1 MLLSYFVAR
10 SIRILLLTPAFLV
23 VFLPI
28 ALLRRPSA
36 PSILRWYMQTC
47 GGVFTKLGQFLAM
60 RYDLLPVAY
69 CQELSRLLDR
79 LPPIPLARLIP
90 AIERDIGRPV
100 AEAFAS
106 LDPEAIGS
114 ASLAQVHRATLPG
127 GEQVVIKV
135 MRPDT
140 IRRFRTDFVYM
151 RGYAWILGHLP
162 FIDRGIAGIIREV
175 IALTSRELDF
185 RREAQNMVEMR
196 QLMLEDEID
205 HCAPLLYPRLSGSST
220 IIMEYIEG
228 VSISRLLRAVDERD
242 SSQLAA
248 WAEQR
253 ITPRRA
259 AHLILRS
266 VLEQTMH
273 HRQFQADPH
282 ASNMVMR
289 PGGSLAWLDFGVMG
303 WLDERLW
310 HQQLSLRVAIAE
322 QRLQRA
328 AEILVTMFAPVSR
341 SQLERFEHDV
351 KENLRDWV
359 RATRSPMATI
369 SEKSTGVLFLNVMRA
384 SQRAGMHIPT
394 GLTSLIRTIMVAD
407 VITLRLDP
415 DLDWLPSM
423 QAFIREEQRRQAE
436 SLIRE
441 SLSLSYASDLMRL
454 YLGAAPAALMLIDA
468 ANATVPRLTRLFGDE
483 PSRLE
488 QALLVFLRYLRL
500 AGLLV
505 ALGGLIA
512 WMTGTWSDLFAAGL
526 VGMGLL
532 TAWVLNKVIRLYR

>member
-1 MLLSYFVAR
+1 MPTYFVVR
-10 SIRILLLTPAFLV
+10 SFRILLLTPAFLL
-23 VFLPI
+23 VFLP
-28 ALLRRPSA
+28 AAVLRRPSG
-36 PSILRWYMQTC
+36 PTVLRWYLQTC

-60 RYDLLPVAY
+60 RYDLLPVTY

-79 LPPIPLARLIP
+79 LPPIPLARLVP
-90 AIERDIGRPV
+90 VIERDIGRPV
-100 AEAFAS
+100 ADAFAN
-106 LDPEAIGS
+106 LDPVAIGS

-140 IRRFRTDFVYM
+140 ERRFRTDFVYM
-151 RGYAWILGHLP
+151 RGYAWILEHVP

-196 QLMLEDEID
+196 QLMLEDDID
-205 HCAPLLYPRLSGSST
+205 HDAPLLYPRLSGAHT
-220 IIMEYIEG
+220 ITMEFIEG
-228 VSISRLLRAVDERD
+228 VSISQMLRAVDAKD
-242 SSQLAA
+242 TQSLAT
-248 WAEQR
+248 WAEQN

-282 ASNMVMR
+282 ASNMIMR
-289 PGGSLAWLDFGVMG
+289 PGGTLSWLDFGVMG

-328 AEILVTMFAPVSR
+328 AEILVSMFAPVSR

-351 KENLRDWV
+351 KEDLRDWV

-369 SEKSTGVLFLNVMRA
+369 SEKSTGLLFLNVMRA
-384 SQRAGMHIPT
+384 SQRAGMRIPT

-500 AGLLV
+500 AGVMV
-505 ALGGLIA
+505 ALGGVAA
-512 WMTGTWSDLFAAGL
+512 WVTGTWTDLFAAGL
-526 VGMGLL
+526 IGMGLL
-532 TAWVLNKVIRLYR
+532 TAWVLNRVIRLYR

>member
-1 MLLSYFVAR
+1 
-10 SIRILLLTPAFLV
+10 
-23 VFLPI
+23 
-28 ALLRRPSA
+28 
-36 PSILRWYMQTC
+36 
-47 GGVFTKLGQFLAM
+47 VFTKLGQFLAM
-60 RYDLLPVAY
+60 RYDLLPVVY
-69 CQELSRLLDR
+69 CQELSKLLDR
-79 LPPIPLARLIP
+79 LPPIPVSRIIP
-90 AIERDIGRPV
+90 IIEHDIGQPV
-100 AEAFAS
+100 ATAFAS
-106 LDPEAIGS
+106 LDPVAIGS
-114 ASLAQVHRATLPG
+114 ASLAQVHRATLPT

-140 IRRFRTDFVYM
+140 ALRFRTDFIYM
-151 RGYAWILGHLP
+151 RAYAWILEHTP

-185 RREAQNMVEMR
+185 RREAHNMVEMR
-196 QLMLEDEID
+196 QLMLEDDID
-205 HCAPLLYPRLSGSST
+205 HDAPLLYPGLSGANAIT
-220 IIMEYIEG
+220 MEFIEG
-228 VSISRLLRAVDERD
+228 VSISQLLRAVDGKDTR
-242 SSQLAA
+242 QLAA
-248 WAEQR
+248 WAESN

-282 ASNMVMR
+282 ASNMIMR
-289 PGGSLAWLDFGVMG
+289 PGGTLSWLDFGVMG

-328 AEILVTMFAPVSR
+328 AEILVSMFAPVSR

-351 KENLRDWV
+351 KEDLRDWV

-369 SEKSTGVLFLNVMRA
+369 SEKSTGLLFLNVMRA
-384 SQRAGMHIPT
+384 SQRAGMRIPT

-407 VITLRLDP
+407 MITLRLDP

-423 QAFIREEQRRQAE
+423 QAFIREEQHRQAQ

-468 ANATVPRLTRLFGDE
+468 ANATVPRLTRIFGDE

-500 AGLLV
+500 AGVLV
-505 ALGGLIA
+505 ALGGAIA
-512 WMTGTWSDLFAAGL
+512 WMTGTWSELFAAGL

-532 TAWVLNKVIRLYR
+532 TAWVLNRVIRLYR

>member
-1 MLLSYFVAR
+1 LPTFFVAR
-10 SIRILLLTPAFLV
+10 SLRILLLTPAFVL
-23 VFLPI
+23 VFLPAAI
-28 ALLRRPSA
+28 LRRPSG
-36 PSILRWYMQTC
+36 PTVLRWYFQTC

-69 CQELSRLLDR
+69 CQELSLLLDR
-79 LPPIPLARLIP
+79 LPPVPLSKIVP
-90 AIERDIGRPV
+90 VIERDIGRPV
-100 AEAFAS
+100 GQAFAS
-106 LDPEAIGS
+106 FDPVAIGS
-114 ASLAQVHRATLPG
+114 ASLAQVHRATLAD
-127 GEQVVIKV
+127 GEQVVVKV

-140 IRRFRTDFVYM
+140 ERRFRTDFVYM
-151 RGYAWILGHLP
+151 NGYAWILEHIP

-196 QLMLEDEID
+196 QLMLEDDID
-205 HCAPLLYPRLSGSST
+205 HDAPLLYPKLSGAHT
-220 IIMEYIEG
+220 ITMEYIEG
-228 VSISRLLRAVDERD
+228 VSISQMLRAVDARDTER
-242 SSQLAA
+242 LTA
-248 WAEQR
+248 WAEQN

-282 ASNMVMR
+282 ASNMIMR
-289 PGGSLAWLDFGVMG
+289 PGGTLSWLDFGVMG

-328 AEILVTMFAPVSR
+328 TEILVSMFAPVSR
-341 SQLERFEHDV
+341 SQMERFEHDV
-351 KENLRDWV
+351 KEDLRDWV

-369 SEKSTGVLFLNVMRA
+369 SEKSTGLLFLNVMRA
-384 SQRAGMHIPT
+384 SQRAGMRIPT

-468 ANATVPRLTRLFGDE
+468 ANTTVPRLTRLFGEE

-488 QALLVFLRYLRL
+488 QALLVLLRYLRL
-500 AGLLV
+500 AGVML
-505 ALGGLIA
+505 ALGGVAA
-512 WMTGTWSDLFAAGL
+512 WVTGTWTDLLALGL
-526 VGMGLL
+526 IGMGLL
-532 TAWVLNKVIRLYR
+532 TAWVLTRIIRLYR

>member
-1 MLLSYFVAR
+1 MPTYFLLR
-10 SIRILLLTPAFLV
+10 SIRILLLTPVFLV
-23 VFLPI
+23 VFVPA
-28 ALLRRPSA
+28 ALLRRPRA
-36 PSILRWYMQTC
+36 PSVLRWYMQTC

-60 RYDLLPVAY
+60 RYDLLPETY
-69 CQELSRLLDR
+69 CQELSKLLDR
-79 LPPIPLARLIP
+79 LPPIPVGKIVP
-90 AIERDIGRPV
+90 VIERDIGMPV
-100 AEAFAS
+100 TQAFAS
-106 LDPEAIGS
+106 LDPVAIGS

-127 GEQVVIKV
+127 GEQVVVKV

-140 IRRFRTDFVYM
+140 QRMFRTDFVYM
-151 RGYAWILGHLP
+151 RGYAWILGHMP
-162 FIDRGIAGIIREV
+162 FIDRGIADIIREV

-196 QLMLEDEID
+196 QLMLDDDID
-205 HCAPLLYPRLSGSST
+205 HDAPLLYSRLSGAHT
-220 IIMEYIEG
+220 ITMEYVEG
-228 VSISRLLRAVDERD
+228 VSISQMLRAMDANDADRMAV
-242 SSQLAA
+242 
-248 WAEQR
+248 WAEQN

-282 ASNMVMR
+282 ASNMIMR
-289 PGGSLAWLDFGVMG
+289 PGGTLAWLDFGVMG

-310 HQQLSLRVAIAE
+310 HQQLSLRVAIAD
-322 QRLQRA
+322 QKLQRA
-328 AEILVTMFAPVSR
+328 AEILVSMFAPVSR
-341 SQLERFEHDV
+341 SQMERFEHDV
-351 KENLRDWV
+351 KEDLRDWV

-369 SEKSTGVLFLNVMRA
+369 SEKSTGLLFLNVMRA
-384 SQRAGMHIPT
+384 SQRAGMRIPS

-436 SLIRE
+436 SLLRDAF
-441 SLSLSYASDLMRL
+441 SLTNATDLMRL
-454 YLGAAPAALMLIDA
+454 YLGAAPAALMLLDA
-468 ANATVPRLTRLFGDE
+468 ANATVPRLTRMFGEE

-488 QALLVFLRYLRL
+488 EALLIFLRYLRL
-500 AGLLV
+500 TGVLV
-505 ALGGLIA
+505 AAGGAIA
-512 WMTGTWSDLFAAGL
+512 WMTGTWSDLVSAGL

-532 TAWVLNKVIRLYR
+532 TAWVLNRVIRLYR

>member
-1 MLLSYFVAR
+1 MDAKDTER
-10 SIRILLLTPAFLV
+10 
-23 VFLPI
+23 
-28 ALLRRPSA
+28 
-36 PSILRWYMQTC
+36 
-47 GGVFTKLGQFLAM
+47 LA
-60 RYDLLPVAY
+60 
-69 CQELSRLLDR
+69 
-79 LPPIPLARLIP
+79 
-90 AIERDIGRPV
+90 
-100 AEAFAS
+100 
-106 LDPEAIGS
+106 
-114 ASLAQVHRATLPG
+114 T
-127 GEQVVIKV
+127 
-135 MRPDT
+135 
-140 IRRFRTDFVYM
+140 
-151 RGYAWILGHLP
+151 
-162 FIDRGIAGIIREV
+162 
-175 IALTSRELDF
+175 
-185 RREAQNMVEMR
+185 
-196 QLMLEDEID
+196 
-205 HCAPLLYPRLSGSST
+205 
-220 IIMEYIEG
+220 
-228 VSISRLLRAVDERD
+228 
-242 SSQLAA
+242 
-248 WAEQR
+248 WAEQN

-282 ASNMVMR
+282 ASNMIMR
-289 PGGSLAWLDFGVMG
+289 PGGTLSWLDFGVMG

-328 AEILVTMFAPVSR
+328 AEILVSMFAPVSR

-351 KENLRDWV
+351 KEDLRDWV

-369 SEKSTGVLFLNVMRA
+369 SEKSTGLLFLNVMRA
-384 SQRAGMHIPT
+384 SQRAGMRIPT

-500 AGLLV
+500 AGVMV
-505 ALGGLIA
+505 ALGGVAA
-512 WMTGTWSDLFAAGL
+512 WVTGTWTDLFAAGL
-526 VGMGLL
+526 IGMGLL
-532 TAWVLNKVIRLYR
+532 TAWVLNRVIRLYR

>member
-1 MLLSYFVAR
+1 MPSYFLIR
-10 SIRILLLTPAFLV
+10 SFRILVLTPVFLV
-23 VFLPI
+23 VFLPAI
-28 ALLRRPSA
+28 LLRRPSGA
-36 PSILRWYMQTC
+36 RVLRWYLQTC

-79 LPPIPLARLIP
+79 LPPIPLASIISV
-90 AIERDIGRPV
+90 IEHDLGRPISD
-100 AEAFAS
+100 AFAT
-106 LDPEAIGS
+106 LDPVAIGS
-114 ASLAQVHRATLPG
+114 ASLAQVHRATLTS
-127 GEQVVIKV
+127 GEQVVVKV

-140 IRRFRTDFVYM
+140 VRRFRTDLVYM
-151 RGYAWILGHLP
+151 NGYSWVLGHVP

-175 IALTSRELDF
+175 IELTGRELDF
-185 RREAQNMVEMR
+185 RREAQNLVEMR
-196 QLMLEDEID
+196 QLLVHDDID
-205 HCAPLLYPRLSGSST
+205 HYAPLLYPSLSGRAT
-220 IIMEYIEG
+220 ITMEYIEG
-228 VSISRLLRAVDERD
+228 VPVSQMLRAVDARDERQL
-242 SSQLAA
+242 SS
-248 WAEQR
+248 WAEAG

-282 ASNMVMR
+282 ASNMIMM
-289 PGGSLAWLDFGVMG
+289 PGGTLAWVDFGVMG

-310 HQQLSLRVAIAE
+310 QQQLALRVAIAE

-328 AEILVTMFAPVSR
+328 TEILVSMFAPVSR

-351 KENLRDWV
+351 KEDLRDWV
-359 RATRSPMATI
+359 RATSSSMATI
-369 SEKSTGVLFLNVMRA
+369 SEKSTGLLFLNVMRA
-384 SQRAGMHIPT
+384 SQRAGMRIPS

-423 QAFIREEQRRQAE
+423 QAFIREEQHRQAA

-468 ANATVPRLTRLFGDE
+468 ANATVPRLTRLLGDE

-488 QALLVFLRYLRL
+488 QALLVLLRYVRS

-526 VGMGLL
+526 LGMGLL
-532 TAWVLNKVIRLYR
+532 TAWVLTRIIQLYR

>member
-1 MLLSYFVAR
+1 LFTYFFVR
-10 SIRILLLTPAFLV
+10 SVRILLLTPAFLL
-23 VFLPI
+23 VFLPA
-28 ALLRRPSA
+28 ALFRRPSG
-36 PSILRWYMQTC
+36 PTVLRWYLQTC

-69 CQELSRLLDR
+69 CQELARLLDR
-79 LPPIPLARLIP
+79 LPPVPMDRIVPI
-90 AIERDIGRPV
+90 IERDISQPV
-100 AEAFAS
+100 ATAFATF
-106 LDPEAIGS
+106 DPVAIGS
-114 ASLAQVHRATLPG
+114 ASLAQVHRATLPS
-127 GEQVVIKV
+127 GEQVVVKV

-140 IRRFRTDFVYM
+140 ERRFRTDFVYM
-151 RGYAWILGHLP
+151 NGYAWVLGHLP

-175 IALTSRELDF
+175 IELTSRELDF

-196 QLMLEDEID
+196 QLMLEDDID
-205 HCAPLLYPRLSGSST
+205 HDAPLLYPRLSGAHT
-220 IIMEYIEG
+220 ITMEYIEG
-228 VSISRLLRAVDERD
+228 VSISQMLRAVDARD
-242 SSQLAA
+242 DQQLAV
-248 WAEQR
+248 WAEQN

-282 ASNMVMR
+282 SSNLIMR
-289 PGGSLAWLDFGVMG
+289 PGGTLSWLDFGVMG

-328 AEILVTMFAPVSR
+328 AEILVSMFSPVSR

-351 KENLRDWV
+351 KEDLRDWV
-359 RATRSPMATI
+359 RATHNPMATI

-384 SQRAGMHIPT
+384 SRRAGMRVPT

-468 ANATVPRLTRLFGDE
+468 ANTTVPRLTRLFGEE

-488 QALLVFLRYLRL
+488 QALLVLLRYLRL

-505 ALGGLIA
+505 AAGGLIA
-512 WMTGTWSDLFAAGL
+512 WMTGTANDLLAAGIIGL
-526 VGMGLL
+526 SLL
-532 TAWVLNKVIRLYR
+532 TAWVLTRIIRLYR

>member
-1 MLLSYFVAR
+1 MPSYFVIR
-10 SIRILLLTPAFLV
+10 SLRILLLTPAFLI
-23 VFLPI
+23 VFLPA
-28 ALLRRPSA
+28 ALLRRPSG
-36 PSILRWYMQTC
+36 PIVLRWYLQTC

-79 LPPIPLARLIP
+79 LPPIPLARIVP
-90 AIERDIGRPV
+90 VIERDIGRPV
-100 AEAFAS
+100 GEAFAS
-106 LDPEAIGS
+106 LDPVAIGS
-114 ASLAQVHRATLPG
+114 ASLAQVHRATLPDRRAG
-127 GEQVVIKV
+127 GHQGHA
-135 MRPDT
+135 PDT
-140 IRRFRTDFVYM
+140 ERRFRTDFVYM
-151 RGYAWILGHLP
+151 RGYAWILEHVP
-162 FIDRGIAGIIREV
+162 FIDRGIADIIREV
-175 IALTSRELDF
+175 ISLTSRELDF

-196 QLMLEDEID
+196 QLMLEDDID
-205 HCAPLLYPRLSGSST
+205 HDAPLLYPRLSGAHT
-220 IIMEYIEG
+220 ITMEFIEG
-228 VSISRLLRAVDERD
+228 VSISQMLRAVDAKD
-242 SSQLAA
+242 TQSLAT
-248 WAEQR
+248 WAEQN

-282 ASNMVMR
+282 ASNMIMR
-289 PGGSLAWLDFGVMG
+289 PGGTLTWLDFGVMG

-328 AEILVTMFAPVSR
+328 AEILVSMFAPVSR

-351 KENLRDWV
+351 KEDLRDWV

-369 SEKSTGVLFLNVMRA
+369 SEKSTGLLFLNVMRA
-384 SQRAGMHIPT
+384 SQRAGMRIPT

-441 SLSLSYASDLMRL
+441 SFSLSYASDLMRL

-500 AGLLV
+500 AGLMV
-505 ALGGLIA
+505 ALGGIA
-512 WMTGTWSDLFAAGL
+512 AWVTGTWTDLFAAGL
-526 VGMGLL
+526 IGMGLL
-532 TAWVLNKVIRLYR
+532 TAWVLNRVIRLYR

>member
-1 MLLSYFVAR
+1 MLGYFVLR
-10 SIRILLLTPAFLV
+10 SVRILILTPVFLV
-23 VFLPI
+23 VFLPA
-28 ALLRRPSA
+28 ALIRRPVA
-36 PSILRWYMQTC
+36 PSILRRYLQTC

-69 CQELSRLLDR
+69 CQELARLLDR
-79 LPPIPLARLIP
+79 LPPIPLAQIIP
-90 AIERDIGRPV
+90 VIERDLGRPV
-100 AEAFAS
+100 TEAFAS
-106 LDPEAIGS
+106 LDEEAIGS
-114 ASLAQVHRATLPG
+114 ASLAQVHRATLPT
-127 GEQVVIKV
+127 GEEVVVKV

-140 IRRFRTDFVYM
+140 TRMFRTDFVYM
-151 RGYAWILGHLP
+151 RGYAWILGHMP
-162 FIDRGIAGIIREV
+162 FIDRGIADIIREV
-175 IALTSRELDF
+175 IDLTSRELDF
-185 RREAQNMVEMR
+185 RREAQNLVEMR
-196 QLMLEDEID
+196 QLMMEDEID
-205 HCAPLLYPRLSGSST
+205 HYAPKLYPALSGNST
-220 IIMEYIEG
+220 ITMEHIDG
-228 VSISRLLRAVDERD
+228 VSVSQLLRAVDERD
-242 SSQLAA
+242 TSQLAA
-248 WAEQR
+248 WATDR

-282 ASNMVMR
+282 ASNMIVTR
-289 PGGSLAWLDFGVMG
+289 GGTLAWVDFGVMG

-310 HQQLSLRVAIAE
+310 MQQLSLRVAIAE
-322 QRLQRA
+322 GKIQRA
-328 AEILVTMFAPVSR
+328 TEILVTMFAPVSR
-341 SQLERFEHDV
+341 SQLERFERDV
-351 KENLRDWV
+351 KEYLREWI

-369 SEKSTGVLFLNVMRA
+369 SEKSTGLLFLNVMRA
-384 SQRAGMHIPT
+384 SQRAGMRIPSA
-394 GLTSLIRTIMVAD
+394 LTSLIRTIMVAD

-423 QAFIREEQRRQAE
+423 QAFIREEQHRQAA

-468 ANATVPRLTRLFGDE
+468 ANSTVPRLTRLLGDE

-488 QALLVFLRYLRL
+488 QALLVLLRYGRL

-505 ALGGLIA
+505 AAGGVIA
-512 WMTGTWSDLFAAGL
+512 WMTGTWSELFAAGL

-532 TAWVLNKVIRLYR
+532 TAWVLDRIIRLYR

>member
-1 MLLSYFVAR
+1 LPTYFVVR
-10 SIRILLLTPAFLV
+10 SFRILLLTPAFLL
-23 VFLPI
+23 VFLP
-28 ALLRRPSA
+28 AAVLRRPSG
-36 PSILRWYMQTC
+36 PTVLRWYLQTC

-60 RYDLLPVAY
+60 RYDLLPVTY

-79 LPPIPLARLIP
+79 LPPIPLARLVP
-90 AIERDIGRPV
+90 VIERDIGRPV
-100 AEAFAS
+100 ADAFAN
-106 LDPEAIGS
+106 LDPVAIGS

-140 IRRFRTDFVYM
+140 EHRFRTDFVYM
-151 RGYAWILGHLP
+151 RGYAWILEHVP

-196 QLMLEDEID
+196 QLMLEDDID
-205 HCAPLLYPRLSGSST
+205 HDAPLLYPRLSGAHT
-220 IIMEYIEG
+220 ITMEFIEG
-228 VSISRLLRAVDERD
+228 VSISQMLRAVDAKD
-242 SSQLAA
+242 TQSLAT
-248 WAEQR
+248 WAEQN

-282 ASNMVMR
+282 ASNMIMR
-289 PGGSLAWLDFGVMG
+289 PGGTLSWLDFGVMG

-328 AEILVTMFAPVSR
+328 AEILVSMFAPVSR

-351 KENLRDWV
+351 KEDLRDWV

-369 SEKSTGVLFLNVMRA
+369 SEKSTGLLFLNVMRA
-384 SQRAGMHIPT
+384 SQRAGMRIPT

-500 AGLLV
+500 AGVMV
-505 ALGGLIA
+505 ALGGVAA
-512 WMTGTWSDLFAAGL
+512 WVTGTWTDLFAAGL
-526 VGMGLL
+526 IGMGLL
-532 TAWVLNKVIRLYR
+532 TAWVLNRVIRLYR